1 MMVAWLAVVNTAF
14 AFTSWNRTLR
24 TPTAVE
30 SSIIDGTML
39 GQIVRLAWLFS
50 SERLRWPPGLGLSVA
65 AGGTYIV
72 HIRRRQRGAGLATE
86 ADTWYDMIK
95 SVRYWYRHQ

>member
-1 MMVAWLAVVNTAF
+1 MMVAWLAVVNTIF

-30 SSIIDGTML
+30 SSIINGTML

-50 SERLRWPPGLGLSVA
+50 SERLRWPPGLGFSVA
-65 AGGTYIV
+65 PRGSRIVQLRPRQLRGTAGNEG
-72 HIRRRQRGAGLATE
+72 
-86 ADTWYDMIK
+86 
-95 SVRYWYRHQ
+95 

>member
-1 MMVAWLAVVNTAF
+1 MMVAWLAVVYTAF

-30 SSIIDGTML
+30 SSIINGTMQ

-50 SERLRWPPGLGLSVA
+50 TERLRWPPGRGPILA

-72 HIRRRQRGAGLATE
+72 HIRRRQRRGRAGN
-86 ADTWYDMIK
+86 
-95 SVRYWYRHQ
+95 RG